1 MKALERFVIAF
12 CLFQAV
18 LCREFSIS
26 LPESVEALRGLC
38 VLIPCSF
45 QITEQYDVELRGD
58 PTGIWLKDGI
68 DVSNNVFNSK
78 VATENKI
85 EGEIIG
91 DLLMKNCTTIFYDIR
106 QTDRGTYYFRLEALG
121 KLTYTYNS
129 PSVSI
134 RVRASPIRPSIT
146 LYKEDQGE
154 VDDHNEVVEGT
165 SLSLIC
171 SAPAAPCLL
180 KPPTL
185 TWSFLPEE
193 RRQEQNHN
201 TSFSSSK
208 LNFNVTLLHH
218 GLDFTCTATYQLQN
232 HNKSVQS
239 SRTLHVLY
247 GPRNT
252 SVSVSPSDSVLLGSS
267 VSLSCSS
274 DANPAVLNYTWYR
287 ENGEQIG
294 TGDHLTI
301 NTTDSTHSGLYYCR
315 AQNQHGDHNT
325 SVFLDVQ
332 YGPRDTSVSVSPSD
346 SVLLGSSVSLSCSSD
361 ANPAVLNYT
370 WYRENGEQ
378 IGTGDHLTINTTDST
393 HSGLYYCRA
402 QNQHGDHNTSVFL
415 DVQYGPRDTS
425 VSVSPSDSVLLGSSV
440 SLSCS
445 SDANPAVLN
454 YTWYRENGEQ
464 IGTGDHLTINTTD
477 STHSGLYYCRAQN
490 QHGDHNTSVFLDVQ
504 YGPRNTSV
512 SVSPSDSVL
521 LGSSVSLSCSSDA
534 NPAVLNYTWYRENG
548 EQIGTGDHLTI
559 NTTDST
565 HSGLYY
571 CRAQN
576 QHGDHNTSVF
586 LDVQYG
592 PRNTSV
598 SVSPSDSVLLGSS
611 VSLSCSSDANPAV
624 LNYTWYRENGEQIG
638 TGDHLTI
645 NTTDST
651 HSGLYY
657 CRAQNQHGDHNTS
670 VFLDVQYGPR
680 DTSVSVSPSDSV
692 LLGSSVS
699 LSCSSDANPAVLNDT
714 WYRENGEQIGTGDH
728 LTINTTDSTHSGL
741 YYCRAQNQ
749 HGDHNTSVFLDVQYG
764 PRDTSVSVSPSDSVL
779 LGSSVSLSCSS
790 DANPAVLNYTWYREN
805 GEQIGT
811 GDHLTIN
818 TTDSTHS
825 GLYYCRAQN
834 QHGDHNTSVFLD
846 VQYGPRD
853 TSVSVSPSD
862 SVLLGSSVSLSCSSD
877 ANPAVLN
884 YTWYRENG
892 EQIGTGDHLTINTTD
907 STHSGLY
914 YCRAQNQHGDHNT
927 SVFLD
932 VQYAPQVSPSSSCNS
947 TQDLIMCSCEVHGNP
962 SPTLQWSLS
971 GQTVQLSEATQIREE
986 PVGDSGLKSF
996 ISIQKSVKNV
1006 HTLQCVGSNRQGV
1019 ASQLFLSFINKA
1031 PCSAGVVDVSSVLI
1045 GAAVG
1050 ASVMMV
1056 LCGIF
1061 LWLRKSTPSGRG
1073 EAVGLNTVDHQE
1085 EDEES
1090 VYMNKTMLSESL
1102 HYSTVE
1108 FANGAGSEIRGLS
1121 ALTTDYATISHSSEQ
1136 HTEGGAT
1143 GPVIKEVQEENQTKS
1158 NSKEEEE
1165 EEEVTYGNL
1174 TRADNDGA
1182 N

>member
-1 MKALERFVIAF
+1 MKTVDKFIFLYSI
-12 CLFQAV
+12 FQAV

-749 HGDHNTSVFLDVQYG
+749 HGDHNTSVFLDVQY
-764 PRDTSVSVSPSDSVL
+764 
-779 LGSSVSLSCSS
+779 
-790 DANPAVLNYTWYREN
+790 
-805 GEQIGT
+805 
-811 GDHLTIN
+811 
-818 TTDSTHS
+818 
-825 GLYYCRAQN
+825 
-834 QHGDHNTSVFLD
+834 
-846 VQYGPRD
+846 
-853 TSVSVSPSD
+853 
-862 SVLLGSSVSLSCSSD
+862 
-877 ANPAVLN
+877 
-884 YTWYRENG
+884 
-892 EQIGTGDHLTINTTD
+892 
-907 STHSGLY
+907 
-914 YCRAQNQHGDHNT
+914 
-927 SVFLD
+927 
-932 VQYAPQVSPSSSCNS
+932 APQVSPSSSCNS